1 MSGDKIKRR
10 RFLADL
16 LFAGGAVSA
25 AALLA
30 QAGDA
35 ERKPSPSPT
44 PQKTQC
50 PPQLD
55 GDVAIPASPNP
66 SSSPTPPEPVLGGKP
81 MAPQPMV
88 KGEAKMPQRMV
99 EGEAVPPRVTNKPK
113 KP

>member
-44 PQKTQC
+44 PQRTSS

-55 GDVAIPASPNP
+55 GDVALPASPSP
-66 SSSPTPPEPVLGGKP
+66 STPEPALGGKP

-88 KGEAKMPQRMV
+88 KGEARAPQRMV
-99 EGEAVPPRVTNKPK
+99 EGESRPPQSLKPK